1 MHSDALGDLLPF
13 VQFKKR
19 KKHPWRSV
27 TFSKSAGFSC
37 RLKPAF
43 LVKVTLLHGC
53 FSRFVNCPNGTKS
66 RKASYMFRTQN
77 YGYQNMFGKSSLN
90 SEILAKKS
98 YSFIVKKSEEIGKKN
113 KKKNC
118 DGDRA
123 EKDCSFLLKC

>member
-113 KKKNC
+113 KKKLRW
-118 DGDRA
+118 G
-123 EKDCSFLLKC
+123 